1 MASWNSDGIIEA
13 MKSKSVDNSKESF
26 VEGAVDYTYDGTK
39 AKDVDITQG
48 RNFNEK
54 VLNSV
59 ENAEKTVV
67 SDAVKSTGAEAPA
80 FMNEINKLK
89 KQFDIMRFRKLM
101 ANLIKAIPESIDTAV
116 ESFAELIVA
125 FYYPD
130 TEEPEAKL
138 SREVIVEQINLYLI
152 IPFSF
157 WVALNWWYVWNY
169 TNFTFN
175 FMDALKYPPFNI
187 IYYVAEPGFFV
198 LELMNYY
205 MLTMRM
211 DKNMPCW
218 QRTILNTL
226 WDWRP
231 IVFTLFT
238 FGTAGLL
245 KVLPVSDTAGGMIGG
260 DSTMVSG
267 IIFIGTIVAFA
278 YLTLTCISRMVH
290 FNTVLQ
296 NAFLLAFVMLL
307 FFLFVLIIAGLAS
320 MVAVFYYMFF
330 SQMVLFCFE
339 LLNCDAKIQ
348 EMFNDLKTAPVND
361 PDAKLSEKPFTF
373 LKQYI
378 FRNFFGLFWVFGVVI
393 PMFIYSMTQISTI
406 SNFPMMITLI
416 IFVIVLDTMLLAPA
430 IDLVA
435 TLADFIKKIIDQNN
449 PIVMKEEPVSDPV
462 PPPSKPI
469 PMTDSSKSMFDD
481 LLLFMMNPLRFW

>member
-67 SDAVKSTGAEAPA
+67 SGAIKSVTGSETPS

-101 ANLIKAIPESIDTAV
+101 ANLIKAIPESIETAV

-138 SREVIVEQINLYLI
+138 SREVIVEQIYLYLI

-169 TNFTFN
+169 TNFSFN

-205 MLTMRM
+205 MLTMRV

-218 QRTILNTL
+218 QRDILNTL
-226 WDWRP
+226 WNWRP

-245 KVLPVSDTAGGMIGG
+245 
-260 DSTMVSG
+260 
-267 IIFIGTIVAFA
+267 
-278 YLTLTCISRMVH
+278 
-290 FNTVLQ
+290 
-296 NAFLLAFVMLL
+296 
-307 FFLFVLIIAGLAS
+307 
-320 MVAVFYYMFF
+320 
-330 SQMVLFCFE
+330 
-339 LLNCDAKIQ
+339 
-348 EMFNDLKTAPVND
+348 
-361 PDAKLSEKPFTF
+361 
-373 LKQYI
+373 
-378 FRNFFGLFWVFGVVI
+378 
-393 PMFIYSMTQISTI
+393 
-406 SNFPMMITLI
+406 
-416 IFVIVLDTMLLAPA
+416 
-430 IDLVA
+430 
-435 TLADFIKKIIDQNN
+435 
-449 PIVMKEEPVSDPV
+449 
-462 PPPSKPI
+462 
-469 PMTDSSKSMFDD
+469 
-481 LLLFMMNPLRFW
+481 